1 MARVT
6 ANVGEK
12 VFNISSWRGVNEA
25 PEGQARLKLGE
36 AAVMRNFCVTS
47 GGALKKRPG
56 SRDVAG
62 LLNAYTAHVR
72 EGSRQ
77 AVATDKAGGRSRELF
92 PRMLAND
99 AGVVVTAGSGV
110 SVAAKDAGAYK
121 GYYFTHGGRVWRL
134 EECVITPG
142 TGSEELDGGRVTP
155 GETIS
160 VASGTERWTKEGGSV
175 YAGTRSLETYP
186 EAGLAGEA
194 GAGAVPLKEAGLYA
208 VLSGDPSTQNAPEG
222 TDVGWASQDVGG
234 YFVRDGVLY
243 RYYGSKVDS
252 CVKKERWRKYVCTRS
267 SYGYTYYTQGSW
279 TFYRSGTGSDKKA
292 MVVGRSGY
300 SFNSANGTFSTSGQ
314 DRTIFAG
321 ESGTVYYGGGS
332 SIHRYD
338 VTSTGPTTSSYVG
351 YTSTAQGP
359 YTGYNTSYGV
369 GAAMGT
375 VDVPE
380 GARPE
385 AEKEYT
391 YVTTFSSG
399 GVRYTVMRSG
409 SDYFCY
415 AKDTETPV
423 GSYEKSFSFWAVP
436 LAVSADTETWY
447 GSETYAEA
455 NEGGDREVRGIWSGR
470 VGDREVL
477 CAACGG
483 VLWELL
489 EDGGVW
495 SKVSCGNMDTSGDVH
510 MFGFDEKL
518 YILNGKQ
525 YLVWDGER
533 LDEVE
538 GYRPLVAVSVEPAGG
553 GTLLEN
559 VNRLTAGR
567 RAWFSPDGEA
577 TVFQLPEKGIASVDW
592 VRDLTAP
599 EAVADD
605 PSVTAC
611 GRASSPTGELTPQ
624 ALCASSPKGELN
636 LPLGGGAERSEAEG
650 SSYTVDL
657 EAGTVTFEE
666 APARGVNTVEIAWSA
681 GESLRGQVERMRF
694 AELYNG
700 AQDSRVFLYGDGSN
714 RALYSG
720 LDYDGRPRAD
730 YFPDLYEAAVGDANT
745 PITAMIRH
753 YNRLL
758 AFKPDSAW
766 SIGYDTITL
775 VDGTVTAGFTVTPV
789 NRSIG
794 NCADG
799 QAQLVQ
805 NRPRT
810 LDGRSVMEWKA
821 TSASGITGDQ
831 RNAERVS
838 QRVDASIRQFDL
850 AKARTFYDKFSHEY
864 YVIGEDGTAIVQ
876 NLDVDAWYVYTGLDV
891 TCMINYRDELYYGT
905 RDGHLR
911 HFSDRYF
918 SDNGEAIDAYWESG
932 AMSFSE
938 DFRRKYSAMIW
949 VGVKPEDNG
958 FLEVTAQTD
967 RKSDF
972 AVYEVEGP
980 DSGAVPEME
989 RIKLKAKKFTY
1000 YKLILRNNTV
1010 DKTATVVSADM
1021 RLRGAAFVK

>member
-1 MARVT
+1 MARIS

-12 VFNISSWRGVNEA
+12 VFNISSWHGVNEA

-62 LLNAYTAHVR
+62 LLRAYTAHVR

-77 AVATDKAGGRSRELF
+77 AVVTDKAGGRSLELF
-92 PRMLAND
+92 PRMEASD
-99 AGVVVTAGSGV
+99 AGVIVTAGGGV
-110 SVAAKDAGAYK
+110 PVAAKDAGGYK
-121 GYYFTHGGRVWRL
+121 GYYFAHNGRVWRL

-142 TGSEELDGGRVTP
+142 TGSETIDGGRFTP
-155 GETIS
+155 GELIS
-160 VASGTERWTKEGGSV
+160 VASGTEKWTKESGSTFS
-175 YAGTRSLETYP
+175 GTRSLETRP
-186 EAGLAGEA
+186 EAGLSGEN
-194 GAGAVPLKEAGLYA
+194 GAGAVALREAGLYA
-208 VLSGDPSTQNAPEG
+208 VLSGSASTQNAPNG
-222 TDVGWASQDVGG
+222 TDTGWGAQNVGG
-234 YFVRDGVLY
+234 YFVKDGVLY
-243 RYYGSKVDS
+243 RYYGAKTDS
-252 CVKKERWRKYVCTRS
+252 CTKKERWKKYVCVRS
-267 SYGYTYYTQGSW
+267 SYGYTYYTEGDWGPEEYSYLGPN
-279 TFYRSGTGSDKKA
+279 TAR
-292 MVVGRSGY
+292 VGY
-300 SFNSANGTFSTSGQ
+300 SSYYFNSSNGTFTLTGSPVRIS
-314 DRTIFAG
+314 AK
-321 ESGTVYYGGGS
+321 ESGTVFEGGGS
-332 SIHRYD
+332 TVERRIY
-338 VTSTGPTTSSYVG
+338 TYTGGVG
-351 YTSTAQGP
+351 SPGVKQTKGANGP
-359 YTGYNTSYGV
+359 YTGYTTGYVV
-369 GAAMGT
+369 GSALGT
-375 VDVPE
+375 VDVAE

-385 AEKEYT
+385 ADKGFS
-391 YVTTFSSG
+391 YVTAFSSG
-399 GVRYTVMRSG
+399 GVQYTVMRSG
-409 SDYFCY
+409 QDYYCY
-415 AKDTETPV
+415 AKDTATPV
-423 GSYEKSFSFWAVP
+423 GSYEKSFSFWAYP
-436 LAVSADTETWY
+436 LAVSPDTEVWY
-447 GSETYAEA
+447 GLETYAEA
-455 NEGGDREVRGIWSGR
+455 NEGSDRQVRGIWSGF
-470 VGDREVL
+470 VGGREVL

-483 VLWELL
+483 VLWELR

-495 SKVSCGNMDTSGDVH
+495 SKISCGEMDTSEDVH

-518 YILNGKQ
+518 YILNGKK

-533 LDEVE
+533 LEEVE
-538 GYRPLVAVSVEPAGG
+538 GYRPLVAVSVEPSGG

-577 TVFQLPEKGIASVDW
+577 TVFQLPEKNIAAVDW
-592 VRDLTAP
+592 VKDLTAEP
-599 EAVADD
+599 VAVAVDD
-605 PSVTAC
+605 
-611 GRASSPTGELTPQ
+611 
-624 ALCASSPKGELN
+624 
-636 LPLGGGAERSEAEG
+636 GAEVTEARAAKSGGPYNSLSVET
-650 SSYTVDL
+650 SVMASTLPNYTVDL
-657 EAGTVTFEE
+657 EDGTVTF
-666 APARGVNTVEIAWSA
+666 ASPPPKGVNTVEIAWSA
-681 GESLRGQVERMRF
+681 GESLRGQVCAMRF

-720 LDYDGRPRAD
+720 LDSDGKPRAD

-766 SIGYDTITL
+766 SVGYDTITL

-838 QRVDASIRQFDL
+838 QRVDSSIRQFDL

-911 HFSDRYF
+911 HFSDKYF

-972 AVYEVEGP
+972 AVYEVASP

-1000 YKLILRNNTV
+1000 YKLILRNNTA